1 MRSELTVDWTI
12 PPTPSG
18 WAGRLE
24 RLMGPGKTR
33 TESTVEL
40 LGGLAGMA
48 AIFAVAAADPQ
59 VQDWSP
65 LQMAVG
71 LALALDLVGGVLTNS
86 TNAAKR
92 WYHRPGPSRA
102 RARLGFTAVHVTHLA
117 VVAFVLLPGDARWW
131 WTHLVLLLMAAV
143 LIELVPVEVKRPTAT
158 AATVV
163 ATAAGQAIAPLSG
176 VLVLVPV
183 LFYLKLLVG
192 HLVPEAPLTRRR
204 SDQVPSVEPRP

>member
-1 MRSELTVDWTI
+1 MPSDLTVDWTI

-33 TESTVEL
+33 TESTVEV
-40 LGGLAGMA
+40 LGILAGTA
-48 AIFAVAAADPQ
+48 AIAAAASADPR

-65 LQMAVG
+65 LQVVVG
-71 LALALDLVGGVLTNS
+71 LTLALDLVGGALTNS

-92 WYHRPGPSRA
+92 WYHRPGPGRA

-131 WTHLVLLLMAAV
+131 WTHLVLLSVAAV

-163 ATAAGQAIAPLSG
+163 AIAAGQAIAPLSG

-204 SDQVPSVEPRP
+204 ASQAPAP